1 MPPDTRHLILN
12 AAERLFAAQG
22 FPRTTI
28 KQIGHAAGVN
38 SALLYYYFGDKDR
51 LYREVLQR
59 LVGTLVARTSGRLAA
74 VGTPAERLRGLL
86 EAQAEVLASHPNLPK
101 LFLRELADSGA
112 AHAAEQVQLLAATTF
127 RMLCDLV
134 REGQRDGSFR
144 ADLDPRFAAVS
155 VISQL
160 AYFHLARPA
169 VRILLDAGPDGPSPE
184 QTRAFTGH
192 AAEFALAAIGA
203 RPDAAP
209 RRRRSR

>member
-1 MPPDTRHLILN
+1 MPPDTRQLILD

-51 LYREVLQR
+51 LYHEVLQR

-74 VGTPAERLRGLL
+74 VGSPAQRLRGLL

-101 LFLRELADSGA
+101 LFLRELADHGA

-169 VRILLDAGPDGPSPE
+169 VRILLDAGPDGPSPG
-184 QTRAFTGH
+184 QTRAFTRH
-192 AAEFALAAIGA
+192 AAEFALAAIA

-209 RRRRSR
+209 RRRRSG